1 VGLFLFM
8 IRSIL
13 KTFYWNQWLALALF
27 FVIGDI
33 VCHWTLDITINDLYL
48 VIGGY
53 QIGFFIGGFFL
64 ITWSLFRFIPAFRSL
79 RWLARIHVTGTTII
93 TILIFLL
100 LSDVNTEPKRYIDY
114 SVYEEFNQPQA
125 HDMNWIPLLFYTFLL
140 LQLSW
145 FIQSIAWYY
154 YKVRKA

>member
-1 VGLFLFM
+1 VGLFFVM

-13 KTFYWNQWLALALF
+13 NTIYWNQWLALALI

-33 VCHWTLDITINDLYL
+33 VCHWTLDIAINDLYL

-64 ITWSLFRFIPAFRSL
+64 IIWSLFRFIPAFRSL

-100 LSDVNTEPKRYIDY
+100 FSNVDTEPRRYADY

-125 HDMNWIPLLFYTFLL
+125 LDVNWIPSLFYAFLL

-145 FIQSIAWYY
+145 FIQLMAWYY
-154 YKVRKA
+154 FRSRKA

>member
-1 VGLFLFM
+1 M

-13 KTFYWNQWLALALF
+13 KTLYWNQWLALALF

-33 VCHWTLDITINDLYL
+33 VYHWALDIVIDDTYV

-53 QIGFFIGGFFL
+53 QIGSFVGGFFL

-79 RWLARIHVTGTTII
+79 RWLARIHVTGTTSI
-93 TILIFLL
+93 TIVIFLL
-100 LSDVNTEPKRYIDY
+100 LSNVDTEPRRYTDY
-114 SVYEEFNQPQA
+114 SIYEESNQPQTL
-125 HDMNWIPLLFYTFLL
+125 DVNWIPYLFYAFLL

-145 FIQSIAWYY
+145 FIQLIAWYY
-154 YKVRKA
+154 YKARKA

>member
-1 VGLFLFM
+1 M

-13 KTFYWNQWLALALF
+13 KTLYWNQWLALALF
-27 FVIGDI
+27 FIIGDI
-33 VCHWTLDITINDLYL
+33 VYHWAIDIDFHDTYV

-79 RWLARIHVTGTTII
+79 PWLARIHVTGTTII
-93 TILIFLL
+93 TILIFML
-100 LSDVNTEPKRYIDY
+100 LSNLIQESQPKRYTDY
-114 SVYEEFNQPQA
+114 SVYEEFNQPQTF
-125 HDMNWIPLLFYTFLL
+125 DVNWIPYLFYAFLL

-145 FIQSIAWYY
+145 FIQLIVWYY
-154 YKVRKA
+154 YKSRKA